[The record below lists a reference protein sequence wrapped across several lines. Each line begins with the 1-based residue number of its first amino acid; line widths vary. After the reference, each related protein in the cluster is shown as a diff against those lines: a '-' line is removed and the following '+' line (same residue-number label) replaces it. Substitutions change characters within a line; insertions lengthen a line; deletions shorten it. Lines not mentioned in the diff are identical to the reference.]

1 MQQCGHV
8 SVQSDG
14 LQRVGSVMAILQNE
28 LVYKSFDPRGR
39 EMNVLKALNSI
50 STLAC
55 LACIYINYHLKV
67 YIFRVNRHCRSLTPL
82 EWRPVPPEILF
93 RRPDFWIEILFF
105 GCHCP
110 PFFTAEV
117 WTETIDNLVV
127 YRIETL
133 AALFNMCR
141 VYLLWKYV
149 RDRQLL
155 MIPKRHLVN
164 RFTGA
169 EFDSM
174 YVLKELLRGRH
185 GPVTIAFIWLLAIWV
200 GAYSFRAGVQ
210 DQTLLLRSLARSLH
224 ARLLSHAGL
233 HARTH
238 IIVLLLYACVDFC
251 KCSCAC
257 VHVRM
262 RGRE

>member
-1 MQQCGHV
+1 MWACECNLT
-8 SVQSDG
+8 G
-14 LQRVGSVMAILQNE
+14 LQRIGSVMAILQNE
-28 LVYKSFDPRGR
+28 LVYKSFDPRGQ
-39 EMNVLKALNSI
+39 EINVLKALNSI
-50 STLAC
+50 LTLAC
-55 LACIYINYHLKV
+55 LACIYVNYHLKV

-82 EWRPVPPEILF
+82 DWRPVPPDILF

-155 MIPKRHLVN
+155 MIPKRHTIQ

-169 EFDSM
+169 EFNSM
-174 YVLKELLRGRH
+174 YVLKELLRGRN
-185 GPVTIAFIWLLAIWV
+185 GPVTIALIWLLAIWV
-200 GAYSFRAGVQ
+200 GAYAFRAGVH
-210 DQTLLLRSLARSLH
+210 DETLLLCSDRSLARCPWPFTRRP
-224 ARLLSHAGL
+224 ARAHTTSS
-233 HARTH
+233 
-238 IIVLLLYACVDFC
+238 LLLYVCGDVC
-251 KCSCAC
+251 KCTCAC
-257 VHVRM
+257 VYVH
-262 RGRE
+262 G